1 MQMPVVHQ
9 QHLVDQV
16 AQAVKAVVVINVA
29 ELLVHLESRAVNHVR
44 RIRVRKRCVKSS
56 TIWRHHHLVA
66 QLFRTVMARQQFV
79 YVVVQHL
86 WTLPRKS
93 AAIQQL

>member
-9 QHLVDQV
+9 QRLVE
-16 AQAVKAVVVINVA
+16 QAAKVVDVINAA
-29 ELLVHLESRAVNHVR
+29 EPLVHLVSRVVNLAK

-56 TIWRHHHLVA
+56 TIWRHHHLVG
-66 QLFRTVMARQQFV
+66 QSFRTAMARQQFA
-79 YVVVQHL
+79 YVVVQLL

-93 AAIQQL
+93 VAIQQR